1 MNKGHQTFAILFWLN
16 KQRSKNEK
24 SPIYL
29 RLTINC
35 KRVEIATHQM
45 VFERMWDQ
53 KAQRVK
59 GRLEDAQIINRM
71 LNTLKSDTRFNELIR
86 KMNIEA

>member
-1 MNKGHQTFAILFWLN
+1 MTNIFYILLY
-16 KQRSKNEK
+16 KEAAQIAPE
-24 SPIYL
+24 

-59 GRLEDAQIINRM
+59 GRLEDAQIINRQLDIM
-71 LNTLKSDTRFNELIR
+71 QSDIHKHYGLLLASELPPVLR
-86 KMNIEA
+86 TF